1 MHFCFEMRTEKKTI
15 SSKALLVTD
24 VQNDF
29 CPGGSLAVS
38 GCPEIIPAL
47 NNYIKLFLSKGLM
60 VFASRDWHPKK
71 TNHFKAFGGKWP
83 PHCIERTKGAKFH
96 PALKLGKNV
105 VILSKGMDPKKDSY
119 SVFDAFDSDSK
130 SFPEILNEFSV
141 KELYVGGLATDY
153 CIRQTTIDALI
164 NGFRVWVLIDAI
176 RGINPF
182 DSEIAVKTMM
192 SKGAEI
198 AIFEEVEEGFKKG
211 FERSAANDNF

>member
-1 MHFCFEMRTEKKTI
+1 MKTEKKTI
-15 SSKALLVTD
+15 FSKALLVTD

-38 GCPEIIPAL
+38 GCPGIIPVL
-47 NNYIKLFLSKGLM
+47 NNYIKLFLSSGLL

-71 TNHFKAFGGKWP
+71 TNHFKAFGGKCP

-119 SVFDAFDSDSK
+119 SVFDAFASDRK
-130 SFPEILNEFSV
+130 SFLEILNELSV
-141 KELYVGGLATDY
+141 KELYIGGLATDY
-153 CIRQTTIDALI
+153 CIRQTTIGAL
-164 NGFRVWVLIDAI
+164 NHGFRVWVLIDAI

-182 DSEIAVKTMM
+182 DSEMAVKTIM

-198 AIFEEVEEGFKKG
+198 AIFEEVEEAFKKDFG
-211 FERSAANDNF
+211 QSTANDNF